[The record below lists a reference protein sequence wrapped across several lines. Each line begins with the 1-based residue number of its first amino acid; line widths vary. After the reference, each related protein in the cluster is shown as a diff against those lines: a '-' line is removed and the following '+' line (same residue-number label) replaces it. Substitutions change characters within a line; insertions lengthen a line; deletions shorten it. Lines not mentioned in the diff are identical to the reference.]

1 MASPPSLLD
10 SAAHQAARQ
19 LAAILALTCV
29 LAVVAIPDLDEPS
42 KLVWVPIAALVL
54 AAVITVMPWKRW
66 PVSWSAW
73 LGVPCFV
80 VLGAATWVFDGF
92 AAGTGPFFILVFAW
106 AGIHH
111 GMSVIIAYVV
121 PATVAYAG
129 GLWAAHAPAHIVGSL
144 IILIPVGVAV
154 GALISFH
161 VAELRKAHD
170 IVRADERWRA
180 ALMSTLAHDVRTPL
194 TSIKGAIEI
203 ALEEVET
210 SSPFRPLLESAMRQ
224 TRRIT
229 RLASGLLDL
238 ERVEQGKLRL
248 EPVDVAFAPFAA
260 DVARIT
266 SPADVEV
273 DADNEVT
280 VWADPDRLE
289 QILVNL
295 TTNALRHGRP
305 PVVLSAH
312 NDGDWVKISVRDHG
326 SGVNEEDVPELFE
339 RFTSADRAPQSVG
352 LGLWIV
358 RLLAQ
363 AHGGEVAYQAADPGA
378 RFIVSLP
385 KP

>member
-1 MASPPSLLD
+1 MATPPHLVD
-10 SAAHQAARQ
+10 AAAHHAARQ

-54 AAVITVMPWKRW
+54 AVVITAMPWKRW
-66 PVSWSAW
+66 PVRWTAW
-73 LGVPCFV
+73 LGVPSFA

-111 GMSVIIAYVV
+111 GMLVIFAYVV

-129 GLWAAHAPAHIVGSL
+129 GLGAADAPAHIVGSL
-144 IILIPVGVAV
+144 IILVPVSVAV

-203 ALEEVET
+203 ALEDVET
-210 SSPFRPLLESAMRQ
+210 ASPFRPLLESAMRQ

-229 RLASGLLDL
+229 RLASGLLDM

-248 EPVDVAFAPFAA
+248 EPVEVPFASFA
-260 DVARIT
+260 TEVSRIT
-266 SPADVEV
+266 SPTDVEV
-273 DADNEVT
+273 DANAETT

-312 NDGDWVKISVRDHG
+312 DDGDWVRISVRDHG
-326 SGVNEEDVPELFE
+326 SGVDEADIPELFG
-339 RFTSADRAPQSVG
+339 RFTSADRSSESVG

-363 AHGGEVAYQAADPGA
+363 AHGGEVAYKPADPGA

-385 KP
+385 KR